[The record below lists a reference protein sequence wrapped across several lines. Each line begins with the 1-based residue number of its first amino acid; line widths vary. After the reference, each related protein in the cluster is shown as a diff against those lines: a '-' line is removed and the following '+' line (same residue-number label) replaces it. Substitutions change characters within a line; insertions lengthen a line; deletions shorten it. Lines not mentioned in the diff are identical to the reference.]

1 MYSFDETTPFPAQSD
16 ARQIVNVA
24 MHLKTMAR
32 IQPYRR
38 AVVYPAARDHN
49 GRVAYSH
56 LTFRQLDRESDCFA
70 HGLEAA
76 GIKRGTRTI
85 LMVRPSLEL
94 FVLTYAM
101 LKVGAVFVM
110 VDPGMGVRRMLACLR
125 ESRAEALIGVP
136 AAHMLRSIY
145 RSNFK
150 GVTIAVTI
158 GRRWF
163 WRGLALKDIR
173 ALPWRPYPVANTGKD
188 ETAAI
193 LFTTGSTGAAKGAV
207 YTHGIFDAQVR
218 SIKAQFG
225 ISCDEIDLPT
235 FPLFAL
241 FDAALGMTAVIP
253 DMDPTRPARVDPRK
267 IIEAVVNQGV
277 TNMFAS
283 PALLDRVGRYGQP
296 NGIKLPPLKR
306 IITAGA
312 PAAPDVMARFADL
325 LEEDAEIHTGYGA
338 TEAMPVSSCGSK
350 EILSET
356 AVLTEQGFGVCVG
369 RPIHSVDVRIIRISD
384 SAVETWSDDLL
395 VADGEIGEIT
405 VRGDIVTQGYFDR
418 PMDDRLSKIREGDC
432 FWHRMGDLG
441 WKDKKGRIWFCG
453 RKGHRVVTAHG
464 PLFTIP
470 CEAVFNQHPA
480 VFRSALVGI
489 GRVPAQ
495 RPVMCIELEPD
506 HRRDSKRGLIKEL
519 LKIAS
524 GNVLTEQIYT
534 ILFHPGFPVDI
545 RHNAKIF
552 REKLAAWAARKLS

>member
-1 MYSFDETTPFPAQSD
+1 MYSFDETTPSPVQSD

-24 MHLKTMAR
+24 KHLKTMAR

-38 AVVYPAARDHN
+38 AVVYPAARDNN

-101 LKVGAVFVM
+101 FKVGAVFVM

-136 AAHMLRSIY
+136 AAHMLRNVC
-145 RSNFK
+145 RSYFK

-163 WRGLALKDIR
+163 WRGLTLKDIR
-173 ALPWRPYPVANTGKD
+173 ALPWQPYPVANTTKD

-207 YTHGIFDAQVR
+207 YSHGIFDAQVR
-218 SIKAQFG
+218 SIKTQFG
-225 ISCDEIDLPT
+225 ISPDEIDLPT

-253 DMDPTRPARVDPRK
+253 DMDPTRPAHVDPRK
-267 IIEAVVNQGV
+267 IIEAVVNHGV

-283 PALLDRVGRYGQP
+283 PALLDRVGRYGQA

-312 PAAPDVMARFADL
+312 PASPAVMARFAAL

-338 TEAMPVSSCGSK
+338 TEAMPVSSFGSR

-356 AVLTEQGFGVCVG
+356 APLTDQGFGVCVG
-369 RPIHSVDVRIIRISD
+369 RPVHSVDVRIIKVSD
-384 SAVETWSDDLL
+384 SAVEEWSDDLL

-418 PMDDRLSKIREGDC
+418 PVDDRLSKIHGDGC
-432 FWHRMGDLG
+432 CWHRMGDLG

-453 RKGHRVVTAHG
+453 RKGHRVVTARG
-464 PLFTIP
+464 TLFTIP
-470 CEAVFNQHPA
+470 CETIFNQHPA

-489 GRVPAQ
+489 GRPPAQ

-506 HRRDSKRGLIKEL
+506 HRRDKKRELIKEL

-552 REKLAAWAARKLS
+552 REKLALWAARKLS